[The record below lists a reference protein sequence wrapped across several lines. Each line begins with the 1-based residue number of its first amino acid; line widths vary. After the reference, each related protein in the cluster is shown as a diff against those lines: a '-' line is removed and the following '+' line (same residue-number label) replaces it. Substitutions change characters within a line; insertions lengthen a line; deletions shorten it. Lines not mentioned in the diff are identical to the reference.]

1 MAVIAA
7 YNLTKQF
14 KNFTAVD
21 SINFEIDDSE
31 CFGFLGP
38 NGAGKTTTM
47 KMVYCIS
54 PRTLGSLTIYGMDP
68 QTDASKIKS
77 IIGVVPQDDN
87 LDPELTVEENLIV
100 YARFFG
106 LSRKQYRARIDE
118 LTSFMELEKKLKSR
132 IKELSGGM
140 KRRLVLVRALLNNPR
155 ILILDEPTTGLD
167 PQVRHLIWE
176 KLRELKT
183 SGVTMLLT
191 THYMEEASQ
200 LCDRLVIMDQGKILL
215 MGNPHDLVEQHI
227 PKHVVEFSLNGSCL
241 NMGTIREKYDCMIE
255 TYGSRCYIYSNSDSV
270 LANICKNAKI
280 QHKIIRNATFE
291 DLFLKLTGRG
301 LNE

>member
-1 MAVIAA
+1 MAIISA

-14 KNFTAVD
+14 RNFTAVD
-21 SINFEIDDSE
+21 SINFEINDSE

-47 KMVYCIS
+47 KMIYCIS
-54 PRTLGSLTIYGMDP
+54 PRTLGSLTICGMDP
-68 QTDASKIKS
+68 QKDASKIKA

-87 LDPELTVEENLIV
+87 LDPELTVEENLVV
-100 YARFFG
+100 YARYFG
-106 LSRKQYRARIDE
+106 LSRKQYRQRIDE
-118 LTSFMELEKKLKSR
+118 LIPFMELERKLKSR

-176 KLRELKT
+176 KLRTLKQ

-200 LCDRLVIMDQGKILL
+200 LCDRLVVMDQGKILL
-215 MGNPHDLVEQHI
+215 MGNPYDLVEQHI
-227 PKHVVEFSLNGSCL
+227 PKHVMEFSFNGSCL
-241 NMGTIREKYDCMIE
+241 NIDMLKKKYKCMIE
-255 TYGSRCYIYSNSDSV
+255 TYGNRCYIYSDTESV
-270 LANICKNAKI
+270 LSDISKSIEVQQKI
-280 QHKIIRNATFE
+280 LRTATFE